1 MRHRFFT
8 EHIRQFLAVSIAVQ
22 CLSAL
27 VFLYSYQALQNN
39 ARDNI
44 LQFAENYVEK
54 VSEQLSWNLS
64 LIHI

>member
-27 VFLYSYQALQNN
+27 VFLYSYQVLWKT
-39 ARDNI
+39 ARDNV
-44 LQFAENYVEK
+44 LRVFREA
-54 VSEQLSWNLS
+54 L
-64 LIHI
+64 